1 MGGPPDGSWRPP
13 GPPATG
19 RAHPGLG
26 HVARKSFVA
35 ETHGQARLLRHRER
49 PFSRFRRLCALDA
62 AHVEGQPDHDL
73 VDPVGRHDPCQGL
86 DIRRD
91 APAACKRRQGT
102 SAQVSLLG
110 DGKSHP
116 ARPEVDPQKTDHGAG
131 VAGATDSGGDAPG
144 DGLGRG
150 DGSAVGSAGG
160 TPSIVTV
167 RRASTVVIVVTQ
179 SGHSVTSTLP

>member
-1 MGGPPDGSWRPP
+1 MGGTPDGSRRPP

-19 RAHPGLG
+19 RADPGLG

-35 ETHGQARLLRHRER
+35 ETHGQARLLRHREG

-62 AHVEGQPDHDL
+62 AHVERQPDHDL
-73 VDPVGRHDPCQGL
+73 VDPVGRHDPRQGL

-91 APAACKRRQGT
+91 APAARQRRQGA
-102 SAQVSLLG
+102 SAQVPLLG
-110 DGKSHP
+110 DGESHP
-116 ARPEVDPQKTDHGAG
+116 ARPEVDPEKTDHGAA
-131 VAGATDSGGDAPG
+131 VAGATGSDGDAPG
-144 DGLGRG
+144 DALGRG
-150 DGSAVGSAGG
+150 DGGGVGSAGG

-167 RRASTVVIVVTQ
+167 SRASSVVIVETQ